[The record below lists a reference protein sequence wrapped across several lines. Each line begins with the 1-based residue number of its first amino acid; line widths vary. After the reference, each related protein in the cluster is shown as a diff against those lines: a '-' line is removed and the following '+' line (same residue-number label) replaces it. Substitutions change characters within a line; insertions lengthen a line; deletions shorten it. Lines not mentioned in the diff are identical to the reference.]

1 MPLPARQCYTT
12 DMSQKG
18 DIRRHSRSPR
28 SGPVQLT
35 WKDANGNAQ
44 VSRGRLVDISEA
56 GMRVELPE
64 PLEKLTYLT
73 VRADGLGIH
82 GTASVRSCIRKGL
95 KYVVGLEFSAGLQWK
110 PKD

>member
-1 MPLPARQCYTT
+1 
-12 DMSQKG
+12 MSQKG

>member
-95 KYVVGLEFSAGLQWK
+95 KYVVGLEFSAGLHWK